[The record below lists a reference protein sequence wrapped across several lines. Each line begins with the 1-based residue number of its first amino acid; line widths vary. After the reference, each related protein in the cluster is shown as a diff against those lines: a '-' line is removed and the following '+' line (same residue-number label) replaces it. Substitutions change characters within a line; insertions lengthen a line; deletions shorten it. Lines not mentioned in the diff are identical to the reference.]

1 MALVWLPLLFKA
13 YQFKDEYFKI
23 VKTAILSPTALFLM
37 AAVGLLAAGGL
48 FDKKIIVVEYF
59 RFYEEVLE
67 MNGYGFMLLAALS
80 FRRDM
85 VRAVCNDAKNAMES
99 LCSEAVPRRMAT
111 PVSEH
116 SLR

>member
-1 MALVWLPLLFKA
+1 
-13 YQFKDEYFKI
+13 
-23 VKTAILSPTALFLM
+23 
-37 AAVGLLAAGGL
+37 
-48 FDKKIIVVEYF
+48 
-59 RFYEEVLE
+59 